1 MLVTFSYVTFWLAVV
16 VQIVN
21 GWILVTVGDQFIYLK
36 GLRKLDVSE
45 SLLQEI
51 KHTSLVALVSY
62 LFLWSVYIWSYIYNT
77 PFLDVSDRT
86 IFLQSNST
94 LLILFFIL
102 TAFEYRN
109 SKEII
114 DINLFKPKEFKQK
127 LLRYN
132 LISLSLTLGAYI
144 IISIIQ
150 WANGSPCSNICH
162 SFEH

>member
-1 MLVTFSYVTFWLAVV
+1 MLATFSYVTFWIAVV

-132 LISLSLTLGAYI
+132 LISLALTLGAYI

-150 WANGSPCSNICH
+150 WATGSLCSNICH

>member
-1 MLVTFSYVTFWLAVV
+1 MYP
-16 VQIVN
+16 
-21 GWILVTVGDQFIYLK
+21 
-36 GLRKLDVSE
+36 E

-77 PFLDVSDRT
+77 PFLDASDRT

-150 WANGSPCSNICH
+150 
-162 SFEH
+162 

>member
-1 MLVTFSYVTFWLAVV
+1 MLATFSYVTFWIAVV

-77 PFLDVSDRT
+77 PFLDASDRT
-86 IFLQSNST
+86 IFT
-94 LLILFFIL
+94 I
-102 TAFEYRN
+102 
-109 SKEII
+109 
-114 DINLFKPKEFKQK
+114 
-127 LLRYN
+127 
-132 LISLSLTLGAYI
+132 
-144 IISIIQ
+144 
-150 WANGSPCSNICH
+150 
-162 SFEH
+162 

>member
-1 MLVTFSYVTFWLAVV
+1 MLATFSYVTFWIAVV

-77 PFLDVSDRT
+77 
-86 IFLQSNST
+86 
-94 LLILFFIL
+94 
-102 TAFEYRN
+102 
-109 SKEII
+109 
-114 DINLFKPKEFKQK
+114 
-127 LLRYN
+127 
-132 LISLSLTLGAYI
+132 
-144 IISIIQ
+144 
-150 WANGSPCSNICH
+150 
-162 SFEH
+162 